1 MYRVVLVDD
10 EHLILEGLRRG
21 VKWADF
27 DCEVAG
33 TADDAVSGSELVRS
47 LRPDILFTDIRMPGL
62 NGLAMLAGLRSEFP
76 DMQVCVL
83 TGYHDI
89 EYAQQAIRLGVARYL
104 LKPSKMAEIREALA
118 FMTQHSERISDADEP
133 AETDSHAGS
142 FIVDQAL
149 AFMEKNYARKITLQD
164 VADTCYVSQWHLS
177 KLMNRYLQKSFSDI
191 LNSLRIRAAKKLLA
205 DPKLRIG
212 DISELVG
219 YSDTAHFAR
228 TFKRI
233 EGISANEYRNK
244 LL

>member
-1 MYRVVLVDD
+1 MYQVVLVDD
-10 EHLILEGLRRG
+10 ERLILEGLRRG
-21 VKWADF
+21 VKWAEF
-27 DCEVAG
+27 NCVVAG
-33 TADDAVSGSELVRS
+33 TADDAVSGAELVRS
-47 LRPDILFTDIRMPGL
+47 LHPDILFTDIRMPGL
-62 NGLAMLAGLRSEFP
+62 DGLAMLAGLRSEFP
-76 DMQVCVL
+76 KLQVCVL

-89 EYAQQAIRLGVARYL
+89 EYAQQAIRLGVSRYL

-118 FMTQHSERISDADEP
+118 FMTRQLDQTYDPTERKEA
-133 AETDSHAGS
+133 DSHAGS

-177 KLMNRYLQKSFSDI
+177 KLMNRYLEKSFSDI

-205 DPKLRIG
+205 DPKLRIC

-219 YSDTAHFAR
+219 YNDTAHFAR
-228 TFKRI
+228 TFKRL